1 MIIIVIVI
9 ITTIIIIV
17 IIKTN
22 QFFIFCIG
30 FGINTYQN
38 IYGIIEGT

>member
-1 MIIIVIVI
+1 MIIIVFVI
-9 ITTIIIIV
+9 ITTII